1 MSDFYALK
9 LERNA
14 SKENR
19 TWVLYFFELTRH
31 LKQRKQAFTYLN
43 KT

>member
-1 MSDFYALK
+1 MPQKKTGLGFHS
-9 LERNA
+9 
-14 SKENR
+14 
-19 TWVLYFFELTRH
+19 FFELTRH